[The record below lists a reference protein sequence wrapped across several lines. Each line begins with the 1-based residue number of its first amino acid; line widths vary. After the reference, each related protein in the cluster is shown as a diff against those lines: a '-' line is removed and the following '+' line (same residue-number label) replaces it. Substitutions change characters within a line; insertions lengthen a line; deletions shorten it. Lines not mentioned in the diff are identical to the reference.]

1 MPPRSDTPCVSAF
14 RVPPSNALTCRQPT
28 SWTKDPNMTAP
39 KTPVKKAARKTT
51 AIKRA
56 QSTTQNLKKPEPTY
70 TLHFNSIEER
80 LKYIYGNMTPEESL
94 EILFEAGILTS
105 SGRLSPEYK

>member
-1 MPPRSDTPCVSAF
+1 MPPRSDTPRVPSF
-14 RVPPSNALTCRQPT
+14 RVTPTNARTFGQPT
-28 SWTKDPNMTAP
+28 PWTQDPNMTTP
-39 KTPVKKAARKTT
+39 KTPIKKAARKKPTV
-51 AIKRA
+51 KRA